1 MAAHCPISRTARS
14 ALHLKETGMEKI
26 KALCAAGLG
35 LACASTMAQSTV
47 TVSGTMDLAL
57 RHVRNGSIGSIWSE
71 ASGSNATSK
80 LIIRG
85 TEDMGGGLSAGFY
98 LDATILGDTGVAGAS
113 APSQQFWDRRS
124 TVSLAHSRYGEIR
137 LGRDWVPTHLVWTGF
152 DPFTTLGVASAN
164 SFRSV
169 AASRAL
175 GQAFGTAP
183 EAQAANP
190 TLRVSN
196 AAEYWLPGG
205 LGGVY
210 GNLIVTAGEGGTTAA
225 GFTKGDG
232 FRLGW
237 GQGAIHVAVA
247 QFTTRNA
254 AVNQRFKDQVI
265 GASYDFGVAKVDV
278 AQRRWTFGAD
288 RTVNTQVGAV
298 IPAGPGNI
306 KLTWLRADQRS
317 AATAAQS
324 ANDASL
330 WGTGYVY
337 PLSKRTA
344 VYAHAA
350 RIDNKGAAAFAIPG
364 GPAVSGTST
373 AANFFGGQKSTAYEA
388 GIRHDF

>member
-1 MAAHCPISRTARS
+1 
-14 ALHLKETGMEKI
+14 MERI
-26 KALCAAGLG
+26 KTLCAAGIG

-47 TVSGTMDLAL
+47 AVSGTMDLAL
-57 RHVRNGSIGSIWSE
+57 RHVRNGSIGSISSE

-80 LIIRG
+80 MIIRG

-169 AASRAL
+169 AASSAL

-237 GQGAIHVAVA
+237 AQGAIHVAVA

-306 KLTWLRADQRS
+306 KLTWLRADQRG
-317 AATAAQS
+317 ATAAQS

-337 PLSKRTA
+337 PLSRRTA